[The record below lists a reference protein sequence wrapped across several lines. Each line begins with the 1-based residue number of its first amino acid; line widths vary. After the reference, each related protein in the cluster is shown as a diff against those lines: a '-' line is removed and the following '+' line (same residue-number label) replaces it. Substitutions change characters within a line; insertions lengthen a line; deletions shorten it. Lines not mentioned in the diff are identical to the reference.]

1 MNLAFGYFPYS
12 QDCYQSISFIES
24 SMNTSENPAGLL
36 ISTSGP
42 LIYYSSELKQYSSDV
57 MFALLLIYLSILCL
71 RENPRIVN
79 FIMLGIAGVL
89 SIGISHP
96 SIFVLAGIGSI
107 LTVEKILKKT
117 YSQLAWILGMGMVW
131 GLTLGITYL
140 VSLRYLVGNIYLNN
154 YEFGHFMPLPPWSN
168 VGWHIGSFS
177 ELLTNIN
184 PGFEQSYLVESCFIL
199 ILFGIVSLC
208 FRNRKIAFVI
218 ECAVKPPASAVGI

>member
-107 LTVEKILKKT
+107 LTVEKILKKH
-117 YSQLAWILGMGMVW
+117 IH
-131 GLTLGITYL
+131 
-140 VSLRYLVGNIYLNN
+140 SL
-154 YEFGHFMPLPPWSN
+154 
-168 VGWHIGSFS
+168 
-177 ELLTNIN
+177 
-184 PGFEQSYLVESCFIL
+184 PGFLEWGWCGDLHSGSPIWFPCVTW
-199 ILFGIVSLC
+199 
-208 FRNRKIAFVI
+208 
-218 ECAVKPPASAVGI
+218 